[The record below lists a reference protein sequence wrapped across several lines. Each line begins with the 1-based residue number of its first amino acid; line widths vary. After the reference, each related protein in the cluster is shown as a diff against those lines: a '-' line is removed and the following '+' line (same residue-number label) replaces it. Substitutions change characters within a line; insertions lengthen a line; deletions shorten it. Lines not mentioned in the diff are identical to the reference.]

1 MADITNDSLSARVDV
16 HIRRGVAAGLG
27 NYRPGVV
34 AGTGGTYLHA
44 VIPIAALGLIAV
56 VVAIGQL
63 IWK

>member
-1 MADITNDSLSARVDV
+1 VDV